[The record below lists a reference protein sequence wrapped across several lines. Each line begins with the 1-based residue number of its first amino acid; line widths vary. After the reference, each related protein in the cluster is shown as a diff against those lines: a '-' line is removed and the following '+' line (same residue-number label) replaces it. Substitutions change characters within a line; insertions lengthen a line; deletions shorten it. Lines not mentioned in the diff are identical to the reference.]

1 MYHPNT
7 GLYAQAYYELCLR
20 RAIEYRP
27 LFASAPML
35 KWSPY
40 PLHRHQ
46 LLSKILAPRI
56 GERHLHVSVE
66 FMLKNYH
73 SPVDYHLLALEAP
86 SSSEND
92 GVTRIAYTRDD
103 FKREAGIR
111 TVTSPG
117 KYLKRHFPTAP
128 DHVIR
133 DAVSFAVDDT
143 FEILDNIEDMVDA
156 VMNGPYSC
164 MSTGFDSEDHPYRA
178 YNPDYGWRLAVR
190 KVGGLVKGRALVN
203 ISELAVADYPGCEG
217 VFVRTYT
224 GDTSG
229 ERAADEA
236 LRTWLEQKSFGKTN
250 EWPEGLQLDLTNNLP
265 YLDGGNQSVDQRGGK
280 LVISPSGEHQLDN
293 TDGSLTVRAT
303 CDCCGGRFQ
312 EGDLAYLSN
321 LDTSVCQHCLDER
334 FVLTYT
340 GSGLYRNYSQEYI
353 PLDAEGGIFEYEG
366 DHYTLEALLGHGL
379 VLRSDGDVDE
389 RSNCAEVDGEWYPKD
404 EVVELEDRD
413 LALRKDCVLCFYSN
427 EWFRASEATLTPSG
441 WLANKYNTLQTEAI

>member
-164 MSTGFDSEDHPYRA
+164 MSTGFDSEDHPY
-178 YNPDYGWRLAVR
+178 
-190 KVGGLVKGRALVN
+190 
-203 ISELAVADYPGCEG
+203 
-217 VFVRTYT
+217 
-224 GDTSG
+224 
-229 ERAADEA
+229 
-236 LRTWLEQKSFGKTN
+236 
-250 EWPEGLQLDLTNNLP
+250 
-265 YLDGGNQSVDQRGGK
+265 
-280 LVISPSGEHQLDN
+280 
-293 TDGSLTVRAT
+293 
-303 CDCCGGRFQ
+303 
-312 EGDLAYLSN
+312 
-321 LDTSVCQHCLDER
+321 
-334 FVLTYT
+334 
-340 GSGLYRNYSQEYI
+340 
-353 PLDAEGGIFEYEG
+353 
-366 DHYTLEALLGHGL
+366 
-379 VLRSDGDVDE
+379 
-389 RSNCAEVDGEWYPKD
+389 
-404 EVVELEDRD
+404 
-413 LALRKDCVLCFYSN
+413 
-427 EWFRASEATLTPSG
+427 
-441 WLANKYNTLQTEAI
+441 